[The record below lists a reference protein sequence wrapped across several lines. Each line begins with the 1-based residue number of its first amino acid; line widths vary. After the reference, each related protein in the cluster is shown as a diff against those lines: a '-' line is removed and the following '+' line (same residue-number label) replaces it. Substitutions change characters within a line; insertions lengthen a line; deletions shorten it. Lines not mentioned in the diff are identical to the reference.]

1 MIAPDLLPAETRLL
15 VALAGQLDSEDR
27 EHRADVALGFA
38 SELVRLGLSIGGLV
52 AGHVAMCRAIGGPL
66 GQLDDRG
73 DLLARLL
80 IAWASDD
87 GGDPMPMRR
96 GKVSADLAIALRDEI
111 EGGGH
116 PRCAARVVGLLAS
129 CIGTISE
136 MAVEDTLAL
145 GVTAYR
151 AQAGEQ

>member
-1 MIAPDLLPAETRLL
+1 MLR
-15 VALAGQLDSEDR
+15 
-27 EHRADVALGFA
+27 LGFQGV
-38 SELVRLGLSIGGLV
+38 ELLTTGRLSLPMREPERSFL
-52 AGHVAMCRAIGGPL
+52 
-66 GQLDDRG
+66 LDV
-73 DLLARLL
+73 
-80 IAWASDD
+80 
-87 GGDPMPMRR
+87 RR